1 MVSSRTPA
9 VGIIANPAAGKDIRR
24 LVAHGRFVTNQEKV
38 NILRRVLAGIES
50 VGVKRVVFMPDMS
63 GLGHGSLDGSAKSLS
78 VEFVDILVTNKEI
91 DSTRSA
97 EAMREQ
103 GVGCLVT
110 LGGDGTNRAVAK
122 GAGDIPIVP
131 ISTGT
136 NNVFPQMMEGT
147 VAGIAAGVVA
157 SGAVDR
163 EHVTRRSTLLEVSVD
178 GTVRDIAL
186 VDVAVSTHQ
195 FIGARALWDIDTIT
209 ELYLARSDADAI
221 GLSAIGARL
230 RPSDGG
236 EHSAVH
242 ITIGPGGETVNAPI
256 APGMVTTV
264 PVSAWSAIDIGEAVD
279 IGLRPCTIALDGER
293 ALSVG
298 AEQSARVTLRD
309 NGPLVVDVEG
319 AIREATRL
327 GVFGGGS

>member
-1 MVSSRTPA
+1 MESSRRPA

-24 LVAHGRFVTNQEKV
+24 LVAQGRFVTNQEKV

-50 VGVKRVVFMPDMS
+50 VGVRRVVFMPDMS
-63 GLGHGSLDGSAKSLS
+63 SLGHGSLYGRTHGMS
-78 VEFVDILVTNKEI
+78 VEFADILVTNKEI

-97 EAMREQ
+97 EAMRDRA
-103 GVGCLVT
+103 VGCIIT

-122 GAGDIPIVP
+122 GAGDVPIVP

-157 SGAVDR
+157 SGSVDVDA
-163 EHVTRRSTLLEVSVD
+163 VTRRSTALEVSID
-178 GTVRDIAL
+178 GAVRDLAL

-195 FIGARALWDIDTIT
+195 FIGARALWDIDTIS
-209 ELYLARSDADAI
+209 ELFLARTDADAI

-230 RPSDGG
+230 RPSDGD
-236 EHSAVH
+236 ERSAVH
-242 ITIGPGGETVNAPI
+242 VTLGDGGETVDAPI

-264 PVSAWSAIDIGEAVD
+264 PVSSWDVMNVGKPVD
-279 IGLRPCTIALDGER
+279 VGLRPCTIALDGER
-293 ALSVG
+293 AMRLG
-298 AEQSARVTLRD
+298 AEESAHVTLRN
-309 NGPLVVDVEG
+309 NGPLVVDVEA

-327 GVFGGGS
+327 GVFGGN

>member
-1 MVSSRTPA
+1 MASSRTSA

-24 LVAHGRFVTNQEKV
+24 LVAQGRFVTNQEKV

-50 VGVKRVVFMPDMS
+50 VGVRRVVFMPDMD
-63 GLGHGSLDGSAKSLS
+63 GLGHGSLDGSAEGLS
-78 VEFVDILVTNKEI
+78 VEFVDVLVTNKEA
-91 DSTRSA
+91 DSTRAA
-97 EAMREQ
+97 EAMRDH
-103 GVGCLVT
+103 GVGCIVT

-122 GAGDIPIVP
+122 GAGDIPIIP

-163 EHVTRRSTLLEVSVD
+163 DVVTRRSTVLEVSIE
-178 GTVRDIAL
+178 GEVRDIAL

-195 FIGARALWDIDTIT
+195 FIGARALWDIDTIS
-209 ELYLARSDADAI
+209 ELFLARTDADAI

-230 RPSDGG
+230 RQSDGS
-236 EHSAVH
+236 ERSAVH
-242 ITIGPGGETVNAPI
+242 VTIGTGGETVNAPI
-256 APGMVTTV
+256 APGVVTTV
-264 PVSAWSAIDIGEAVD
+264 PVSAWSVVEVGEAVE
-279 IGLRPCTIALDGER
+279 IAMRPCTIALDGER
-293 ALSVG
+293 ALRVG
-298 AEQSARVTLRD
+298 AEESAHVTLRD
-309 NGPLVVDVEG
+309 NGPLVVDVER

-327 GVFGGGS
+327 GVFGAGP

>member
-1 MVSSRTPA
+1 MASSPTPA

-50 VGVKRVVFMPDMS
+50 VGVRRVVFMPDMS
-63 GLGHGSLDGSAKSLS
+63 GLGHGSLDGGAHGIS

-97 EAMREQ
+97 EVMQEE

-157 SGAVDR
+157 SGAVDVDA
-163 EHVTRRSTLLEVSVD
+163 VTRRSTLLEVSVD
-178 GTVRDIAL
+178 GT
-186 VDVAVSTHQ
+186 
-195 FIGARALWDIDTIT
+195 
-209 ELYLARSDADAI
+209 
-221 GLSAIGARL
+221 
-230 RPSDGG
+230 
-236 EHSAVH
+236 
-242 ITIGPGGETVNAPI
+242 
-256 APGMVTTV
+256 
-264 PVSAWSAIDIGEAVD
+264 
-279 IGLRPCTIALDGER
+279 
-293 ALSVG
+293 
-298 AEQSARVTLRD
+298 SARHRTGGRGCQHTSVHRRAGAVGHRHD
-309 NGPLVVDVEG
+309 HGVVSRPDGRGCHRPVRHRRASQAVG
-319 AIREATRL
+319 R
-327 GVFGGGS
+327 

>member
-24 LVAHGRFVTNQEKV
+24 LVAQGRFVTNQEKV

-50 VGVKRVVFMPDMS
+50 VGIRRVVFMPDMS
-63 GLGHGSLDGSAKSLS
+63 SLGHGSLDGRTHGMS
-78 VEFVDILVTNKEI
+78 VEFVDILVTNKET

-97 EAMREQ
+97 EAMRDR
-103 GVGCLVT
+103 GVGCIIT

-122 GAGDIPIVP
+122 GAGDVPIVP

-157 SGAVDR
+157 SGSVDVDA
-163 EHVTRRSTLLEVSVD
+163 VTRRSTALEVSID
-178 GTVRDIAL
+178 GELRDLAL

-195 FIGARALWDIDTIT
+195 FIGARALWDIDTIS
-209 ELYLARSDADAI
+209 ELFLARTDADAI

-230 RPSDGG
+230 RPSDGSV
-236 EHSAVH
+236 HSAVH
-242 ITIGPGGETVNAPI
+242 VTVGTGGETVNAPI
-256 APGMVTTV
+256 APGVVTTV
-264 PVSAWSAIDIGEAVD
+264 PVSAWSVVEVGEAVE
-279 IGLRPCTIALDGER
+279 IAMRPCTIALDGER
-293 ALSVG
+293 ALRVG
-298 AEQSARVTLRD
+298 AEESAHVTLRN
-309 NGPLVVDVEG
+309 NGPLVVDVEA

-327 GVFGGGS
+327 GVFRGS